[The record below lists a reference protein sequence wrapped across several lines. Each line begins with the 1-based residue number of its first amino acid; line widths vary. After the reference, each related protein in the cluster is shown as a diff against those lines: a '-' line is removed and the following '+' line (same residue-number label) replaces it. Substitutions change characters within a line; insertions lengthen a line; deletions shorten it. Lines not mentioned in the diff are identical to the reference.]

1 MLICIVCNSGTA
13 ALHLIYMALG
23 LKKGE
28 FVLTSPITFL
38 ATANAALMCGAKVL
52 FADVDPCTGMLTA
65 KTIEKIL
72 KKKKIKIITV
82 VHMGGRLCDLEEISK
97 VAKKYNCFLVEDAC
111 HAPGAIYYSK
121 KNIGSKVGSCKYS
134 VACLLVFMQLKYYN
148 GRGGC
153 ITTSNKQITKQN
165 QLKLNRTIIRKSS
178 NLKDNSF

>member
-1 MLICIVCNSGTA
+1 MKFPYSRPNVNNTDIAAVKKSLKSQFLTGGSIISKFEEQLCKEFNVNNSIVCNSGTA

-82 VHMGGRLCDLEEISK
+82 VHGRRLCDLEEISK
-97 VAKKYNCFLVEDAC
+97 VAKKYNCF
-111 HAPGAIYYSK
+111 
-121 KNIGSKVGSCKYS
+121 
-134 VACLLVFMQLKYYN
+134 
-148 GRGGC
+148 
-153 ITTSNKQITKQN
+153 
-165 QLKLNRTIIRKSS
+165 
-178 NLKDNSF
+178 